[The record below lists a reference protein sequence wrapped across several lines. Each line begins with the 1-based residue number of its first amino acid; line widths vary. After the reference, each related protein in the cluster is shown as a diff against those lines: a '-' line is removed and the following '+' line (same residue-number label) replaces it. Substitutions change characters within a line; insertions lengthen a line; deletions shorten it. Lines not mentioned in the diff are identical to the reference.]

1 MVTRSSPRH
10 AGIPPDASLTLI
22 LVLAMSDFA
31 RGLADA
37 PAIMD
42 RGEIVFIG
50 DAASLDEPDV
60 RRQLIF

>member
-1 MVTRSSPRH
+1 MGMTILLVEQC
-10 AGIPPDASLTLI
+10 LI
-22 LVLAMSDFA
+22 FA

-42 RGEIVFIG
+42 RGEIVFTG

-60 RRQLIF
+60 RRHLMF